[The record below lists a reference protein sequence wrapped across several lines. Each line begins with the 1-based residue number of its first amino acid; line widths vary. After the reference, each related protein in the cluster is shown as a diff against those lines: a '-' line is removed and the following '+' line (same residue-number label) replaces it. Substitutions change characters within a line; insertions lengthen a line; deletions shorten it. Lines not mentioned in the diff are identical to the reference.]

1 MEQKCCITGVLVEE
15 TEGLSWAQLRP
26 SVQEFLKCN
35 EGEWNENSFVSFVA
49 LQELM
54 RNYISS
60 KADEETRLHRK
71 LERRIENEYT
81 EEKAMEEINFSIE
94 EKPPTTGER
103 WADRIA
109 EFGGSWKFIGIFLSV
124 MVLWM
129 ILNATF
135 LQDKAFDPYPFILL
149 NLALSCLA
157 ALQAPIIMMS
167 QNRQEDKDRAH
178 AEYDFRVNVKAES
191 EIRSL
196 HEKLDHLLQYQTRNT
211 DELFHLQLDMMQMM
225 QQRIDALT
233 QAHQDNTKNG
243 NNGGSN

>member
-1 MEQKCCITGVLVEE
+1 MEQKCCITGVLIEE
-15 TEGLSWAQLRP
+15 TEGLSWSQLRP
-26 SVQEFLKCN
+26 SVQEFLKN
-35 EGEWNENSFVSFVA
+35 TKGEWNENSFVSFVA

-54 RNYISS
+54 RNYITN
-60 KADEETRLHRK
+60 KAAEEDRLHRK
-71 LERRIENEYT
+71 MERKIEKEFT
-81 EEKAMEEINFSIE
+81 EEKAMEEINSGIE
-94 EKPPTTGER
+94 EKPPTYGER

-109 EFGGSWKFIGIFLSV
+109 EFGGSWKFILIFLSV
-124 MVLWM
+124 MVVWM
-129 ILNATF
+129 ILNAAF
-135 LQDKAFDPYPFILL
+135 LRESAFDPYPFILL

-178 AEYDFRVNVKAES
+178 AEYDFRVNVKAET

-196 HEKLDHLLQYQTRNT
+196 HEKLDHLLQYQHRNI

-233 QAHQDNTKNG
+233 VSQQANQQNE
-243 NNGGSN
+243 NNGRTN

>member
-26 SVQEFLKCN
+26 SIQEFLKTG
-35 EGEWNENSFVSFVA
+35 EGDWDENSFVSFAA

-54 RNYISS
+54 RNYISK
-60 KADEETRLHRK
+60 KAEEEDRLHRRM
-71 LERRIENEYT
+71 ERKIEREFT
-81 EEKAMEEINFSIE
+81 EEKALEEIISGTE
-94 EKPPTTGER
+94 ERPPTYGER

-109 EFGGSWKFIGIFLSV
+109 EFGGSWKFILIFLSV
-124 MVLWM
+124 MIVWM
-129 ILNATF
+129 IVNVVF
-135 LQDKAFDPYPFILL
+135 LQDRAFDPYPFILL

-178 AEYDFRVNVKAES
+178 AEYDFRVNVKAET

-196 HEKLDHLLQYQTRNT
+196 HEKLDHLLQYQHRNI

-225 QQRIDALT
+225 QQRIDALS
-233 QAHQDNTKNG
+233 QQDNNKTDDNGG
-243 NNGGSN
+243 NN

>member
-26 SVQEFLKCN
+26 SVQEFLKSN

-71 LERRIENEYT
+71 LERRIEKEYT
-81 EEKAMEEINFSIE
+81 EEKAMEEMSFSIE
-94 EKPPTTGER
+94 EKPPTAGER

-129 ILNATF
+129 ILNAAF

>member
-1 MEQKCCITGVLVEE
+1 
-15 TEGLSWAQLRP
+15 
-26 SVQEFLKCN
+26 
-35 EGEWNENSFVSFVA
+35 
-49 LQELM
+49 
-54 RNYISS
+54 
-60 KADEETRLHRK
+60 
-71 LERRIENEYT
+71 
-81 EEKAMEEINFSIE
+81 
-94 EKPPTTGER
+94 
-103 WADRIA
+103 
-109 EFGGSWKFIGIFLSV
+109 
-124 MVLWM
+124 
-129 ILNATF
+129 
-135 LQDKAFDPYPFILL
+135 LL